1 MDGNVSGGA
10 APALVLHAA
19 ATWFLAGLVWFV
31 QLVHYPLMGDV
42 SAAGFARYEQRHRQR
57 TTWIVAPAMML
68 EAALAAWLLLHPP
81 AGVPLWS
88 VAAGAAL
95 LAGIWLSTFAVQV
108 PLHARLSA
116 GFDAA
121 AHRRLVLTNW
131 SRTLA
136 WSLRAVL
143 AAWWLAEI

>member
-1 MDGNVSGGA
+1 M
-10 APALVLHAA
+10 
-19 ATWFLAGLVWFV
+19 TGLVWFV

-42 SAAGFARYEQRHRQR
+42 GPAGFARYEQCHRRR
-57 TTWIVAPAMML
+57 TTWIVAPAMLL
-68 EAALAAWLLLHPP
+68 EAALAVWLLARPP
-81 AGVPLWS
+81 AGPPFWS
-88 VAAGAAL
+88 VSAGAAL

-131 SRTLA
+131 WRTLA
-136 WSLRAVL
+136 WSLRALL
-143 AAWWLAEI
+143 AAWWLLAA